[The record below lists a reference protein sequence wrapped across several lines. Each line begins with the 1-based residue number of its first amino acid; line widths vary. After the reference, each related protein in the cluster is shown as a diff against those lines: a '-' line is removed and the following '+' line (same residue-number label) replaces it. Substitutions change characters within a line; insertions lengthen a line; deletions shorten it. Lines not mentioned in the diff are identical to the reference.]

1 MQEPVQCDI
10 YPYAMSSNWFREPCP
25 NDLAFWS
32 RYLAGIARR
41 NDLTSHVDFTGSSSV
56 FWVPKQLLHNLQ
68 KFASKYESTL
78 YQSLLVASSLT
89 VQSHQQTQDI
99 VLGIPDMNRIN
110 ESECN
115 TVGLFLQP
123 LPFRLNLSNATSTSV
138 DFATEQAKSS
148 LRSIREHALPW
159 HRLLSHLGIEYQQH
173 GNEHPIFDTVVTI
186 HDHRDTSMP
195 LLTIN
200 GVGRPEH
207 IHTTGAKFGLLLE
220 FTVFN
225 DDEMA
230 LRMEYSSGKW
240 NELLISKLYRGLEAA
255 ITAMC
260 EGVSVHAIWERVA
273 EQMRWDLS

>member
-1 MQEPVQCDI
+1 MDKVEADDVLGKPFDLANEDLVRIVISPRRLVVVIAHILCDLTALRLLTDDVSAFYRSTMQEPVQCDI
-10 YPYAMSSNWFREPCP
+10 YPYAMTSNWFREPCP

-56 FWVPKQLLHNLQ
+56 FWVPKQLLHNLE

-173 GNEHPIFDTVVTI
+173 GNAVSYTHLTLPTI
-186 HDHRDTSMP
+186 
-195 LLTIN
+195 
-200 GVGRPEH
+200 
-207 IHTTGAKFGLLLE
+207 
-220 FTVFN
+220 
-225 DDEMA
+225 
-230 LRMEYSSGKW
+230 YS
-240 NELLISKLYRGLEAA
+240 
-255 ITAMC
+255 
-260 EGVSVHAIWERVA
+260 V
-273 EQMRWDLS
+273 